1 MSFDRLLVHYLSLSK
16 ESLSIDCYVSIPRT
30 HRSLFQSI
38 VTSVSVSHSKEFL
51 SIAGYQ
57 MVTSVSLRL
66 SGFSL
71 ILLLRLYFAHHRTG
85 HFYSYESV
93 PWTLKYMVRRRT
105 ISHFIKMFFAIKKYR
120 LPEDHFPIHF
130 SVSWCFVCL
139 FAKSQCVLKS
149 LHEKPWVV
157 RKKNCVQYCNL

>member
-1 MSFDRLLVHYLSLSK
+1 MLRQYPTHSK
-16 ESLSIDCYVSIPRT
+16 KSLSIDYFIGTSRSPRNFFQSIVTSVSLALIGVSLNRLLRQFLSYSTEFLSIDCFVSIPRT

-51 SIAGYQ
+51 SIAGYR

-71 ILLLRLYFAHHRTG
+71 ILLLRQYFAHHRTG

-93 PWTLKYMVRRRT
+93 P
-105 ISHFIKMFFAIKKYR
+105 
-120 LPEDHFPIHF
+120 
-130 SVSWCFVCL
+130 
-139 FAKSQCVLKS
+139 
-149 LHEKPWVV
+149 
-157 RKKNCVQYCNL
+157 